1 MLNSAKLGNT
11 FFSTYVQQ
19 VTFEKRKLMFYGTP
33 SHIFFTIQKCE
44 YQKRCLFRAD
54 VLKSRIVVAF
64 PRYFLQNGWS
74 RDYGY
79 ARPEACL

>member
-33 SHIFFTIQKCE
+33 SHIFFTII
-44 YQKRCLFRAD
+44 FF
-54 VLKSRIVVAF
+54 VLLTYLKNF
-64 PRYFLQNGWS
+64 YFLKQI
-74 RDYGY
+74 RIKFY
-79 ARPEACL
+79 